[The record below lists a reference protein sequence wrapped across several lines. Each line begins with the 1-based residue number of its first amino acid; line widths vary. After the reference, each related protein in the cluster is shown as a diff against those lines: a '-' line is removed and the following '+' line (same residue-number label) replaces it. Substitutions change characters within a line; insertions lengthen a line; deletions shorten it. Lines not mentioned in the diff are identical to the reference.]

1 MFNQKTKQ
9 ILETGKRFLC
19 RTPFKRLTALL
30 VMTLITVSSVITVMA
45 ATRDVNL
52 TYNGEFYAFQ
62 TTSGGT
68 QDILKLARAQY
79 PEIEVSKDD
88 NITRTENDEA
98 INLTVVSAYDVAIL
112 ADGVSHHVL
121 AYYGEDVA
129 DVLDKAGVTLGV
141 NDVVEPEKNETVT
154 EDTEIVV
161 TRRYEVSITADGK
174 TEELLAPSNTV
185 AQTLEDQGITLG
197 PDDEVSVNLDDR
209 VCDGMQIVVARVR
222 YQEATVTEEI
232 PFETTTKTDASM
244 DKGKKVVD
252 VQGVPGS
259 QTVVKRQKY
268 VDGQL
273 AEETVLSTT
282 VDVEPVTQV
291 VRVGSKPRSSTTAIV
306 NGDGTLVDHKG
317 NTVNYSKVITG
328 RSSAYTGGGRTSTGK
343 PAAVGL
349 VAVNPKIIPYGT
361 KMYICSPD
369 GKTVYGYAIAADTG
383 GGVKSGRIVADLYY
397 DTYQE
402 CMNFGVRNMS
412 LYIID

>member
-68 QDILKLARAQY
+68 QDILKLAKAQY
-79 PEIEVSKDD
+79 PEIEVGKDD

-98 INLTVVSAYDVAIL
+98 INLTVVSAYDAAIL
-112 ADGVSHHVL
+112 ADDVTHRVL

-141 NDVVEPEKNETVT
+141 NDVVEPEKNEAIT

-161 TRRYEVSITADGK
+161 TRRYEISITADGK

-185 AQTLEDQGITLG
+185 AQTLKDQEITLG
-197 PDDEVSVNLDDR
+197 PDDEVSVNLDER

-222 YQEATVTEEI
+222 YQEATVTEKI
-232 PFETTTKTDASM
+232 PFETTTKTDANM

-412 LYIID
+412 LYILD